1 MSLRPPL
8 GRVLNH
14 GAAHDGVS
22 HWWIERI
29 TALALV
35 PLSVWLIIALLRLP
49 LADHAS
55 VVGWIG
61 AGLNPVLLGLTVLLA
76 CWHSHLGVQVVIED
90 YVHGAVVK
98 TATLLLSSAM
108 HLLLAAAGLY
118 AVLRVALKGAA

>member
-1 MSLRPPL
+1 MSLRTPL

-49 LADHAS
+49 LADYAGVS
-55 VVGWIG
+55 AWIG
-61 AGLNPVLLGLTVLLA
+61 AGLNPVLLGLFVLLA
-76 CWHSHLGVQVVIED
+76 CWHSHLGVQVVVED
-90 YVHGAVVK
+90 YVHAAAVK
-98 TATLLLSSAM
+98 TATLLLSSAV
-108 HLLLAAAGLY
+108 HLLLTAAGLY
-118 AVLRVALKGAA
+118 AVLRIALKGVA